1 MTSWTVASQA
11 SLACYTLHHGML
23 HHLQS
28 LLKLM
33 STESVMP
40 PNHLV
45 LCHPLTSCL
54 QSFLA
59 SGSFLMSRD
68 FVSGGQS
75 TGTSASASISPSNK
89 YSGLIYFMMNWFDL
103 LAVQGVFSNI
113 TAQNHQFFSAQPFL
127 QFNSH
132 IQT

>member
-1 MTSWTVASQA
+1 MSW
-11 SLACYTLHHGML
+11 
-23 HHLQS
+23 
-28 LLKLM
+28 
-33 STESVMP
+33 
-40 PNHLV
+40 
-45 LCHPLTSCL
+45 
-54 QSFLA
+54 
-59 SGSFLMSRD
+59 D

-103 LAVQGVFSNI
+103 LAVQGVFFNI
-113 TAQNHQFFSAQPFL
+113 TVQKHQYFSAQPFL